1 MLILNDANELD
12 QRITDDPRWS
22 EAQRDAAAKAA
33 AADPRAR
40 CLGLDQ
46 KMRPV
51 LTAKFGTARNTPPS
65 QYAVLRNGAP
75 AKPVLPFTEHWKS
88 TPTRRQRAA
97 RSTS

>member
-1 MLILNDANELD
+1 MRILNEANVLD

-22 EAQRDAAAKAA
+22 EAQREAAAKAA
-33 AADPRAR
+33 TADAQAR

-51 LTAKFGTARNTPPS
+51 LTAKFGAARNTPPS

-75 AKPVLPFTEHWKS
+75 AKPVMPLAEQWK
-88 TPTRRQRAA
+88 TPTRRRSAA